1 MIKRILRNI
10 IDIDYN
16 KCLCIKLQS
25 CKEDTY
31 SYKDN
36 KHKQALYQVQNKPL
50 YNGVHDRKAF

>member
-16 KCLCIKLQS
+16 KCLCIKFQS
-25 CKEDTY
+25 CKEDIY

-36 KHKQALYQVQNKPL
+36 KYK
-50 YNGVHDRKAF
+50 